1 MNQYLNEYQIPI
13 KKQKYSKASNFK
25 IKNVLNKFPDFRTEL
40 LNLMEKKVNHFVAI
54 KKTNENI
61 IEKHQTNVEL

>member
-1 MNQYLNEYQIPI
+1 
-13 KKQKYSKASNFK
+13 
-25 IKNVLNKFPDFRTEL
+25 
-40 LNLMEKKVNHFVAI
+40 MEKKVNHFVAI